1 VENGKPKT
9 DRKKAGREH
18 TADIELGGSL
28 TRGRTMKSEADDF
41 DAYNDVDL
49 KVLVQSYKQEIV
61 DVTEQIE
68 GKQEGGVMDRVR
80 REAIADLQ
88 DDLEWK
94 QGRLAQIEA
103 EQKRRAEAV

>member
-1 VENGKPKT
+1 
-9 DRKKAGREH
+9 
-18 TADIELGGSL
+18 
-28 TRGRTMKSEADDF
+28 MKSEADEF

-49 KVLVQSYKQEIV
+49 EVLVQSYKQEIV

-68 GKQEGGVMDRVR
+68 WKQEGGVMDRVR

-94 QGRLAQIEA
+94 QRRLAQIEA